1 MMVVGLLGIIFGF
14 HQTDRKLRIYGLVLC
29 MITCFKITLF
39 DFRVQSLQRIILFLA
54 AGGMALVISGIYTSL
69 LL

>member
-1 MMVVGLLGIIFGF
+1 
-14 HQTDRKLRIYGLVLC
+14 

-54 AGGMALVISGIYTSL
+54 AGGMALVISGIYALMDKKYSKESDDVQSNSAGSVGVIQEKDKMEM
-69 LL
+69 